1 MEHAGFGTLTCRLTG
16 RSFRGRLVNPG
27 DAYIT
32 ALGRTIVM
40 AILAMALGVLIG
52 VIVGFGRLSR
62 FKLLSGACAF
72 YVWFVRGIPVLVL
85 LVFFFSG
92 LAAAGLFRF
101 SDVTILGFSIS
112 ASFQAAVV
120 ALAIHEGAYIEKS
133 SATVFRPS
141 PGGRSR
147 RPSLLGMGTWPPTR
161 RIVLP
166 QATRVIVPPLGND
179 FNHMLKTTSLA
190 SVIGVQEIFQLT
202 ESMSATTF
210 RTFELL
216 IAVSL
221 TYLTLTSVWNVA
233 QGIIETKLRAHELD
247 VGVRNWREA
256 IQVYFRTGVGSAGE
270 RRS

>member
-1 MEHAGFGTLTCRLTG
+1 M
-16 RSFRGRLVNPG
+16 SFDWPFFWGRLIHPG
-27 DAYIT
+27 DLYLT
-32 ALGRTIVM
+32 ALGRTIAM
-40 AILAMALGVLIG
+40 AVLAMALGVLIG

-72 YVWFVRGIPVLVL
+72 YVWFIRGIPVLVL
-85 LVFFFSG
+85 LVLLFSG

-101 SDVTILGFSIS
+101 SDVSLFGFSVS

-120 ALAIHEGAYIEKS
+120 GLALHEGAYMAEIVRNGVQAVARGQIEAAKS
-133 SATVFRPS
+133 V
-141 PGGRSR
+141 
-147 RPSLLGMGTWPPTR
+147 GMGTWMLTR

-221 TYLTLTSVWNVA
+221 TYLTLTSIWNVV
-233 QGIIETKLRAHELD
+233 QGVIETKLRAHELD
-247 VGVRNWREA
+247 VSVTNWREA
-256 IQVYFRTGVGSAGE
+256 IKVYFRTGIGATAE

>member
-1 MEHAGFGTLTCRLTG
+1 M
-16 RSFRGRLVNPG
+16 SFDWPFFWGRLVNPG

-52 VIVGFGRLSR
+52 VIVGFGRLSQ

-120 ALAIHEGAYIEKS
+120 ALAIHEGAYMAEIVRNGIQAVARGQIEAAKS
-133 SATVFRPS
+133 V
-141 PGGRSR
+141 
-147 RPSLLGMGTWPPTR
+147 GMGTWLLTR